1 MTTSK
6 FTPRILIPVLLCL
19 GLAAC
24 GWQLRGTSMIPADI
38 TSLYVARSDG
48 QDSLLV
54 RQLQQALNSAD
65 ITTPTTSD
73 EAQYSLLI
81 LSENSRKRTA
91 TVNAN
96 ARVSEQELTEEV
108 RFTVRDKEGE
118 TAIPPSSVSVERVF
132 EYDETNVV
140 ATRDEE
146 RLIRDE
152 MRRDL
157 VGQILNR
164 LRQLHNRS
172 DATTP

>member
-1 MTTSK
+1 MTTNRL
-6 FTPRILIPVLLCL
+6 TPRILIPVLLCL

-24 GWQLRGTSMIPADI
+24 GWQLRGTSMIPANI
-38 TSLYVARSDG
+38 TSLYVARDDG
-48 QDSLLV
+48 EDSLLV
-54 RQLQQALNSAD
+54 RQLQQTLNSAD
-65 ITTPTTSD
+65 IATPATSD
-73 EAQYSLLI
+73 NAQYALLI
-81 LSENSRKRTA
+81 LSENFRKRTA

-108 RFTVRDKEGE
+108 RFTVRDQEGE
-118 TAIPPSSVSVERVF
+118 IAIPPSIVSVERVF

-146 RLIRDE
+146 QLIRDE

-164 LRQLHNRS
+164 LRQLHNVA
-172 DATTP
+172 DATAP